1 MQTSTS
7 ELLIKSVR
15 LQKYWST
22 FPLVLIS
29 WQYSYSVVA
38 TFTTFI
44 KNPPCLWSDYRPWP
58 ISFKPQTC
66 DAVLNTLV
74 NFKGLWNKWKTRGYK
89 RIRDETN
96 TLHHYAHYATHRHT
110 DLHPEGTAPVKP
122 LRTQSRLDGM
132 RPSLITGWAGERLER
147 EWGLPVGLAG
157 FTPLQTS
164 WQTKERSSFM

>member
-7 ELLIKSVR
+7 ELLRKSVR

-29 WQYSYSVVA
+29 WQYSYSVMA

-44 KNPPCLWSDYRPWP
+44 KNPPCLWSNYRPWP

-74 NFKGLWNKWKTRGYK
+74 NFKGLWNKWKTQGYK
-89 RIRDETN
+89 RIRDEMN
-96 TLHHYAHYATHRHT
+96 SLHHYAHPNSCLTQTHWPASWR
-110 DLHPEGTAPVKP
+110 
-122 LRTQSRLDGM
+122 DGLLSNLWEH
-132 RPSLITGWAGERLER
+132 RAGWIA
-147 EWGLPVGLAG
+147 WGLPWSPAGLG
-157 FTPLQTS
+157 
-164 WQTKERSSFM
+164 RD